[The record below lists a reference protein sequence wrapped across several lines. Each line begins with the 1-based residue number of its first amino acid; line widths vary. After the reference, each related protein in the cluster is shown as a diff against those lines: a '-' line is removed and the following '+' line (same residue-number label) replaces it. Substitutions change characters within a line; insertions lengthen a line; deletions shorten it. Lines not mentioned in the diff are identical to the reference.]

1 VCSAPDPHDTIPRSL
16 CVLHSAEDDKPRL
29 QRGKVAPE
37 LPVPE
42 HIPRPPYAANY
53 SHPPW
58 TDQVMVH
65 NQEGVAKM
73 RESCQL
79 AARVL
84 QHAGT
89 LVKVRRP
96 CRLAVDYND
105 ASADG
110 MLAASQLH
118 SELMPPGWPT
128 TTTIVLHMQPGV
140 TTDEI
145 DQAVHQMI
153 VDNGAYPSPL
163 RYGGSSL
170 LIAPH
175 AHQLHVTNLHAHGVI
190 TQRHCS
196 CCNHQHATLIPK
208 LPNTFAICI
217 HRQVPKKR
225 VHLSQRVRVPRHTRL
240 ATAAGWRH
248 RQY

>member
-1 VCSAPDPHDTIPRSL
+1 
-16 CVLHSAEDDKPRL
+16 VLHSAEDDKPRL

-42 HIPRPPYAANY
+42 HIPRPSYAANY

-73 RESCQL
+73 RESCRL

-89 LVKVRRP
+89 LVRVRP
-96 CRLAVDYND
+96 CSPAVKHHM
-105 ASADG
+105 ALSAGG
-110 MLAASQLH
+110 MLAAFQIH
-118 SELMPPGWPT
+118 SELMSSGWPT
-128 TTTIVLHMQPGV
+128 RATIVVHMQPGV

-153 VDNGAYPSPL
+153 VEHGAYPSPL
-163 RYGGSSL
+163 RYGEAVLTAEHRRQNTDTNKCSHDETSSPTHHSCDQHTVQEEL
-170 LIAPH
+170 FIDTVVLCSQASSRRAS
-175 AHQLHVTNLHAHGVI
+175 AHQSMSAY
-190 TQRHCS
+190 
-196 CCNHQHATLIPK
+196 
-208 LPNTFAICI
+208 
-217 HRQVPKKR
+217 
-225 VHLSQRVRVPRHTRL
+225 
-240 ATAAGWRH
+240 ATAFPTRGSCRMVTLSTSTS
-248 RQY
+248 RCFST